1 MDNNYL
7 DAKTERRSRYN
18 KKVKSKG
25 VKKERNLKKT
35 LEKELRKLE
44 SEEALK

>member
-18 KKVKSKG
+18 KKVKSKSI
-25 VKKERNLKKT
+25 KKERNIKKA

-44 SEEALK
+44 SAEDLK

>member
-7 DAKTERRSRYN
+7 DTKAERRSRYN
-18 KKVKSKG
+18 KKDKSKG
-25 VKKERNLKKT
+25 VKKERNIKKV

>member
-7 DAKTERRSRYN
+7 DAKTERRGRYN
-18 KKVKSKG
+18 KKIRFKN
-25 VKKERNLKKT
+25 VKKEKNTKKA

-44 SEEALK
+44 SEEDLK